1 MSSIEIPQL
10 QFEAHCPEDVWDLLD
25 LNGAGDL
32 WLAGELDTG
41 TYEDILE
48 NLGEIRDPESFLRS
62 VECSYLPL

>member
-1 MSSIEIPQL
+1 MNQVEVPQL
-10 QFEAHCPEDVWDLLD
+10 QFDAYRPQDWQDLLT

-48 NLGEIRDPESFLRS
+48 NLGEIKDPEAFIRS
-62 VECSYLPL
+62 VECSYLVL